1 MRVNGHWSILLVRST
16 KGHQFFK
23 NHHLGGFPSRSE
35 GDSLTGSCLMGRSLL
50 ADLMEKEEKH
60 TTLLRRREGMSSS

>member
-1 MRVNGHWSILLVRST
+1 
-16 KGHQFFK
+16 
-23 NHHLGGFPSRSE
+23 
-35 GDSLTGSCLMGRSLL
+35 MGRSLL